1 MQDLLKQLIREIFEE
16 ELKEIEELE
25 EFSGVAALGGG
36 PMMPLGV
43 DATYPSN
50 RSLQKKKKSKNS

>member
-43 DATYPSN
+43 DATYPLN
-50 RSLQKKKKSKNS
+50 RSLQKKKSKNK